1 LNTPFKLPHLPSVN
15 RLSLPLAGGLAAVTA
30 HTWPALR
37 IIINKLDAIAFK
49 SAISLIQR

>member
-1 LNTPFKLPHLPSVN
+1 MSASVN